1 MDSLPQIVVG
11 LGETH
16 QGIDERWLKTPKV
29 AIPGEPGLASYIMD
43 RTVGAGF
50 QSAMSYKVKA
60 DHGFMA
66 VYRELDPMVQLP
78 MVPIVMN
85 CTTPPLMTVRRCY
98 EFGKAVGDAIRG
110 YPGLKRVALCA
121 TGGLSHYVAEPRV
134 GEIEEDFD
142 RWFVRQLEQTD
153 LSDLLDISNDELITG
168 QRHRSGTRWIAVAG
182 AMHGHPGITLPYE
195 PVYEWIKGWA
205 L

>member
-1 MDSLPQIVVG
+1 MISGEHFSNFFLDSLPQIVVG

-66 VYRELDPMVQLP
+66 VYRELDPMMQLP

-121 TGGLSHYVAEPRV
+121 PGGCHITSESPAWARS
-134 GEIEEDFD
+134 
-142 RWFVRQLEQTD
+142 RR
-153 LSDLLDISNDELITG
+153 ISTAG
-168 QRHRSGTRWIAVAG
+168 SSGNWNRRI
-182 AMHGHPGITLPYE
+182 
-195 PVYEWIKGWA
+195 
-205 L
+205 